1 MATATILPAIPSP
14 SIDLPKAVGA
24 LKEIAEVR
32 EARRGDP
39 LDRFVSVRDM
49 LTDDAILQRLD
60 SRYYTEAEIA
70 TLGTGYV
77 WRDGTKGLT
86 ADWDAGAFKIT
97 AQQLAADIAD
107 GTAPLIITSTTVVT
121 NLNADY
127 VDGQHRVLKIN
138 ADHTHQTTGAE
149 GGKIDHGLALNGLD
163 GDDHAQYHT
172 DARGDARYYTETELS
187 STTPGSEGS
196 TLIGFHSHT
205 VHDHLLHI
213 TNRGVEEGCEISD
226 EGTLDISWT
235 EGVVWDSDNAAVM
248 TIASGTAT
256 CDNNAVNYLYAD
268 YSVSTTVLQR
278 STSYPTG
285 TDQTLVG
292 IVWCQDNDIW
302 HIEQG
307 RYLNVTYAK
316 LRRAAMMTFP
326 SRIVSGMAVSED
338 LAGAGLDVS
347 MSAGALFHGNQIYET
362 SAQIDTRTTAMVRHF
377 HTATAWDSDTNA
389 EIDTAWYDNGTAK
402 TDCDGGKWFKSVFL
416 YVNGKVHWVYPRV
429 QYSTRAQANAGPIP
443 AIPPG
448 LARAA
453 YLTALVHGTDAAD
466 FTSADWIDIRIGLA
480 QAIAAAP
487 VTDHDYLAGVSADD
501 HHAQAHKDEHDPFD
515 GADPLDTAAAAEIS
529 VVVAAGVGT
538 SHSLAR
544 ADHVHAINHGITDNH
559 IVTVDGGANAPVN
572 TDYAAWTA
580 NGLEGRDKTQMLTF
594 LNVADG
600 AGVVNFANVN
610 AALAAAN
617 ADIDVNDQDIENINQ
632 LAVGFV
638 SPTYDIESRIAAGHA
653 VWANRVY
660 SDTVSHT
667 PYLYFIKSHSDTPW
681 SNVETIDDDML
692 GEIKFFGMDTVPGMS
707 AGARIYA
714 QQVGAAGAMVPTE
727 LIIDVASDTAER
739 SIATFTYS
747 EITLGTGINLQQ
759 ANADETHYLGRCVLG
774 WLGSGNEAGFQ
785 HRSLDIDGTNYAIQQ
800 LNLGATYLNC
810 SVGKNIYFQIGGV
823 TVTNLSE
830 LDDLT
835 DGGATVLHTHA
846 GLAPGAHKDTHD
858 PFDGSDALDTAN
870 AAEVSVVVAAGTG
883 VSHSF
888 ARADHIHA
896 INHGIAD
903 NHLVTVDGTTNQ
915 PVNTDYAAW
924 TANGLE
930 GRDKT
935 QMLAFLNVSEGAG
948 VVNFTNVN
956 AALAAA
962 DATIDLNSQA
972 LSSVGAIGC
981 GAITT
986 TGNIVLPANGVIG
999 VTDGSPQ
1006 IVFDNANNWLEITGS
1021 VGIGGN
1027 YPAALLNVEDET
1039 IDSTGSFYAVRGV
1052 GIKTAGATNYV
1063 NDYYGANFRI
1073 AMDQNGGEIGQ
1084 LIGGRFWAQLKDGTV
1099 GASGHDQAM
1108 RGFWGQA
1115 DLDAGYVYGD
1125 VYGIYASVDIEAAV
1139 TGISGDVFGLK
1150 VWVDADKVPD
1160 GTTYM
1165 LYLEEYTNINYGIYQ
1180 DGTAPHY
1187 LQGKVGIGT
1196 GVTAPAAQLHVDQSS
1211 TTGAIPVVVLDQ
1223 ADIDLEF
1230 IKFIGSSEDGQADR
1244 SLVDAVDMTTPGA
1257 LVGWFQINVE
1267 DVQGTNPIADGVYYV
1282 PFYAAPAA

>member
-285 TDQTLVG
+285 T
-292 IVWCQDNDIW
+292 
-302 HIEQG
+302 
-307 RYLNVTYAK
+307 
-316 LRRAAMMTFP
+316 RRAAMMTFP

-416 YVNGKVHWVYPRV
+416 YVNGQVHWVYPRV

-501 HHAQAHKDEHDPFD
+501 HHAQAHKDEHD
-515 GADPLDTAAAAEIS
+515 
-529 VVVAAGVGT
+529 
-538 SHSLAR
+538 
-544 ADHVHAINHGITDNH
+544 
-559 IVTVDGGANAPVN
+559 
-572 TDYAAWTA
+572 
-580 NGLEGRDKTQMLTF
+580 TF